1 MAQWINLLQNNGFVN
16 PLWSPFCGTIALVQ
30 LGLTRLADEM
40 LVHLGIFKII
50 CWTKHQKFIHI
61 QKGTL

>member
-30 LGLTRLADEM
+30 PGLTAGSQVGRQNA
-40 LVHLGIFKII
+40 
-50 CWTKHQKFIHI
+50 
-61 QKGTL
+61 GTFRDF